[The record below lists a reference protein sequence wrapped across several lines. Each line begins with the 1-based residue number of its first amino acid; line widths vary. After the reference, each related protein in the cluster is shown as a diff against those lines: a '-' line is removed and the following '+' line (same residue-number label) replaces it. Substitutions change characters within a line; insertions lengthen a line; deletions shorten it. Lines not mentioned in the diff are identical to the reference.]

1 MGRKD
6 IEEVNIWKTGLLLSF
21 SIFKKCCEMGFMFF
35 LFAEHM
41 LLGSSLCI
49 QAGMRWKQ
57 QQTS

>member
-1 MGRKD
+1 MLW
-6 IEEVNIWKTGLLLSF
+6 N
-21 SIFKKCCEMGFMFF
+21 GFYVF

-57 QQTS
+57 QQTSQKQRIDRIGQQKDNIN